1 MIDDDGDGCIQASE
15 ILKMMNKLDKEID
28 SDLFWGTFN
37 KLDTDHSAK
46 LCAETPSCHSGELPL
61 TVAWRRREYPEF
73 VEAMETL
80 ARTHKAGT
88 VSDLS
93 STQQTPPTTR
103 STNDGSEPD
112 EAGEEQREV
121 QKKHMEL
128 MTGKQH
134 VAVLPRQLSAGEQK
148 PELPEKP
155 PLIRVRRATPKKKTR
170 EEKKVTP
177 VGTEFMESTLEVW
190 RGLVGVRS
198 AFRKL
203 QDKSVRQNIKELPFD
218 SRWRTKRGR
227 EQIAAEELRRQNQG
241 SPDLFEDDD
250 ADPLLQL
257 ARDDVLNRFA
267 SMFMTT

>member
-1 MIDDDGDGCIQASE
+1 MA
-15 ILKMMNKLDKEID
+15 
-28 SDLFWGTFN
+28 
-37 KLDTDHSAK
+37 
-46 LCAETPSCHSGELPL
+46 L
-61 TVAWRRREYPEF
+61 TVACRGREYPEF

-93 STQQTPPTTR
+93 STPQTPPTTR
-103 STNDGSEPD
+103 STDDGSEPD

-121 QKKHMEL
+121 QKVHMEL
-128 MTGKQH
+128 LMAGKEH
-134 VAVLPRQLSAGEQK
+134 VPVLPRQLSAGEQK

-155 PLIRVRRATPKKKTR
+155 PLIRVRRATPKKKKR
-170 EEKKVTP
+170 QEKKATP

-227 EQIAAEELRRQNQG
+227 EEIAAEELRRQNQG

-267 SMFMTT
+267 SMFMTR

>member
-1 MIDDDGDGCIQASE
+1 MAV
-15 ILKMMNKLDKEID
+15 
-28 SDLFWGTFN
+28 
-37 KLDTDHSAK
+37 
-46 LCAETPSCHSGELPL
+46 
-61 TVAWRRREYPEF
+61 TVACRRREYPEF

-155 PLIRVRRATPKKKTR
+155 PLIRVRRATPKKKAR
-170 EEKKVTP
+170 EEKKV
-177 VGTEFMESTLEVW
+177 
-190 RGLVGVRS
+190 
-198 AFRKL
+198 A
-203 QDKSVRQNIKELPFD
+203 EL
-218 SRWRTKRGR
+218 KV
-227 EQIAAEELRRQNQG
+227 ENQG
-241 SPDLFEDDD
+241 LPALFFNLGILKCKSPQSTWGFPWRRLHVTSRCECAPSVVAKVSC
-250 ADPLLQL
+250 AD
-257 ARDDVLNRFA
+257 V
-267 SMFMTT
+267 

>member
-1 MIDDDGDGCIQASE
+1 MAV
-15 ILKMMNKLDKEID
+15 
-28 SDLFWGTFN
+28 
-37 KLDTDHSAK
+37 
-46 LCAETPSCHSGELPL
+46 
-61 TVAWRRREYPEF
+61 TVACRRREYPEF

-134 VAVLPRQLSAGEQK
+134 VAVLPRQLSAGERK

-241 SPDLFEDDD
+241 SPDLFEDDG